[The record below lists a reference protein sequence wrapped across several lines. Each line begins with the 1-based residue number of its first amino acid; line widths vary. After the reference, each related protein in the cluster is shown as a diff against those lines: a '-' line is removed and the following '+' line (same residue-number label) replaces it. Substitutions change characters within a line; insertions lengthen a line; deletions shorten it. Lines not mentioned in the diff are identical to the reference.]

1 MIITRLAPP
10 QRTRLQEIRSQE
22 KPRRLR
28 TGGKLCNSSGGASN
42 QFYYS
47 SNNSNHHDIQLQA
60 LESSTGDGGANRNH
74 ELRLR
79 TDSDVLA
86 GEFPAGELIPL
97 LHPIDFL
104 ADVMLYIVYRE

>member
-10 QRTRLQEIRSQE
+10 QRTRPQEIRSQE

-28 TGGKLCNSSGGASN
+28 TGGKLCNSSGRASN

-86 GEFPAGELIPL
+86 GELIPL